1 MSRHQLLRAGRL
13 GRWPGLK
20 QFAFDIFRHV
30 ALAGGGV
37 QVQDQERVR
46 AQESG
51 GLPTGELSNYSIFPC
66 GTSVR

>member
-1 MSRHQLLRAGRL
+1 MAR
-13 GRWPGLK
+13 
-20 QFAFDIFRHV
+20 FETVCFDIFRHV